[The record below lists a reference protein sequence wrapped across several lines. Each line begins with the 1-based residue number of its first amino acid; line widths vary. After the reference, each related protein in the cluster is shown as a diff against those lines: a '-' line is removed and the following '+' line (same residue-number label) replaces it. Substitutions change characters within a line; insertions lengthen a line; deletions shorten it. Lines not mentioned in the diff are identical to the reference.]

1 MRPIR
6 RIALVAVTALMLL
19 AIAAGPVAAHGPRVS
34 VVRDGLDNPRGIEI
48 GRHGH
53 LIVAETGAGRVI
65 ELAHGKLRTLY
76 GGFPSIVSPE
86 GASGVHGVAVDRWG
100 KVWASVG
107 EGPPDSTEAFQTLWK
122 IRSKGHARQVADIGA
137 YQAVDVDPTDVDVP
151 ANPGQSNPYGIET
164 IKNGRVLI
172 TDAGNND
179 LLLRTAKGRLVT
191 VARFPTE
198 LVKTDHLS
206 SPPPAAE
213 VPSEAVP
220 TAIAVGPDGY
230 WYVGELKG
238 FPFRP
243 GSSNIWRIAPWARN
257 ATCDADTSDGCK
269 LWRTGFTAI
278 VGMDFAPDGSL
289 YVVEMVKN
297 GLTSLFETGDTV
309 GALLKVRKG
318 KPVREI
324 AAGKI
329 HLPGGVAAGRNVV
342 YVTANSVS
350 ADDGQVLKVRLR

>member
-6 RIALVAVTALMLL
+6 RIALVAVTALTLL
-19 AIAAGPVAAHGPRVS
+19 AIAAGPVAAHGPRIS
-34 VVRDGLDNPRGIEI
+34 VVKSGLDNPRGIEF

-53 LIVAETGAGRVI
+53 LLVAETGAGRVI
-65 ELAHGKLRTLY
+65 ELAHGHKRTLY
-76 GGFPSIVSPE
+76 GGFPVVVGPE
-86 GASGVHGVAVDRWG
+86 GASGVHGVAMDRWG
-100 KVWASVG
+100 KIFATVG
-107 EGPPDSTEAFQTLWK
+107 EGPAGSTEAFETLWK
-122 IRSKGHARQVADIGA
+122 IRAKGHAKQVADIGA
-137 YQAVDVDPTDVDVP
+137 YQAVDTDPTDVDMP
-151 ANPGQSNPYGIET
+151 ANPAQSNPYGIEIT
-164 IKNGRVLI
+164 KRGHELI
-172 TDAGNND
+172 ADAGNND
-179 LLLRTAKGRLVT
+179 LLLRDNKGRLKT

-198 LVKTDHLS
+198 MVKTDHLS
-206 SPPPAAE
+206 SPPPVAE

-220 TAIAVGPDGY
+220 TAVAIGPDGY

-297 GLTSLFETGDTV
+297 GLFSLFEGGDTV

-318 KPVREI
+318 KPVKEI

-329 HLPGGVAAGRNVV
+329 TLPGGVVAGRHNVF
-342 YVTANSVS
+342 VTVNSIS
-350 ADDGQVLKVRLR
+350 ATDGQVLKIRL